1 MLSTDCKKK
10 RNKSRLKTVIK
21 AGTSLLLTAMFSFIA
36 LSGSS
41 PSFKKAEAE
50 TESDSSKKIY
60 LSYLEDKNDDI
71 AVPLYALN
79 DGASDIKIGLE
90 QPENNKFLRLANFN
104 GLNSEYAAVPVNVGI
119 FTSSS
124 ASISLKYRFRKDTRI
139 LIRTKRYFR
148 FASETP
154 KRLSQKANLRRTI
167 SFLTSGRVFRSTLI
181 RTK

>member
-10 RNKSRLKTVIK
+10 RNKSRLKTAIK

-41 PSFKKAEAE
+41 PSLKKAEAE

-104 GLNSEYAAVPVNVGI
+104 GLNSEYAAV
-119 FTSSS
+119 
-124 ASISLKYRFRKDTRI
+124 
-139 LIRTKRYFR
+139 
-148 FASETP
+148 
-154 KRLSQKANLRRTI
+154 
-167 SFLTSGRVFRSTLI
+167 
-181 RTK
+181 